1 MVKRLFQVLYIFFI
15 FLFICF
21 FLGSIFSYIA
31 NSSQNIEILG
41 LPFILLIPCVC
52 LIAIQYIVY
61 GYLNPLKLFKK
72 DKF

>member
-21 FLGSIFSYIA
+21 FLGSLFSYIA

-52 LIAIQYIVY
+52 LIAIQYIIY
-61 GYLNPLKLFKK
+61 GFINPLKLFKK
-72 DKF
+72 

>member
-1 MVKRLFQVLYIFFI
+1 MAKRLFQVLYIFFI

>member
-21 FLGSIFSYIA
+21 FLGSLFSYIA
-31 NSSQNIEILG
+31 GSSQNIEILI

-52 LIAIQYIVY
+52 LIATQYIIY
-61 GYLNPLKLFKK
+61 GYLNPLEIFKK
-72 DKF
+72 

>member
-1 MVKRLFQVLYIFFI
+1 MAKRLFQVLYIFFI
-15 FLFICF
+15 FLFVCF

>member
-21 FLGSIFSYIA
+21 FLGSLFSYIA

-52 LIAIQYIVY
+52 LIAIQYIIY
-61 GYLNPLKLFKK
+61 GYLNPLELFKK
-72 DKF
+72 

>member
-21 FLGSIFSYIA
+21 FLGSLFSYIA
-31 NSSQNIEILG
+31 DSSQNIEILG

-52 LIAIQYIVY
+52 LIAIQYIIY
-61 GYLNPLKLFKK
+61 GFINPLKLFKK
-72 DKF
+72 